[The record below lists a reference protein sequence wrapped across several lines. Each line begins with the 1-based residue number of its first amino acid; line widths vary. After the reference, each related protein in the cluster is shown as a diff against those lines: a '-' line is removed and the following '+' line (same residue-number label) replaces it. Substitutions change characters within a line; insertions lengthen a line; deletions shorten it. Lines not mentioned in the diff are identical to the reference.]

1 MYGFFLLVYGS
12 FYSSFY
18 NSFLVSK
25 MASTDKD
32 AEKLEESLVALAE
45 CEQLMDKAEKDA
57 EIYRIKHTQSIYQ
70 KRRDIVLKIPQFWY
84 IVLAENDDFAEYVS
98 AEDLK
103 YLEVIN
109 DIYVHHK
116 VADLDDPK
124 DRTTFSITI
133 TFKDDVNE
141 KALVPSQTIT
151 KTFTTAV
158 EDGEEKLF
166 SEPVGVQWPKE
177 LESINP
183 AALKESKKELSGEDK
198 KQYRV
203 GMKSFFAWFA
213 WTGRKPGK
221 EFRNGED
228 LARLI
233 TEDLFPYAVK
243 YYTEAL
249 PGGEDESEIDSSEG
263 EELDISDDEG
273 EEEQGD
279 KKRQKN

>member
-1 MYGFFLLVYGS
+1 
-12 FYSSFY
+12 
-18 NSFLVSK
+18 
-25 MASTDKD
+25 MATTDKD
-32 AEKLEESLVALAE
+32 AERLEKSLVALAE

-70 KRRDIVLKIPQFWY
+70 KRREIVLKIPQFWY
-84 IVLAENDDFAEYVS
+84 IVLAENDDFAEYVG

-133 TFKDDVNE
+133 SFKDEVNE
-141 KALVPSQTIT
+141 RALVPAQTVT
-151 KTFTTAV
+151 KTFTTEV
-158 EDGEEKLF
+158 EDGEEHLF
-166 SEPVGVQWPKE
+166 SEPVSVEWPEE
-177 LESINP
+177 LARINP
-183 AALKESKKELSGEDK
+183 VTIKEGKRELSGEEK
-198 KQYRV
+198 KQYRA

-228 LARLI
+228 LARLV

-249 PGGEDESEIDSSEG
+249 PGGEEDSDVDSSEG
-263 EELDISDDEG
+263 EELDISDEEGGDEETG
-273 EEEQGD
+273 EVLGD
-279 KKRQKN
+279 KKRQKK